1 MSTHTGDPAGQIA
14 SQESSLSPWA
24 APYVTDML
32 GKGQALANMD
42 YQGYTGPLT
51 AGESGLQTT
60 AYEGLGG
67 LNVPTDT
74 MGGFAPTSFTGMG
87 YTMPDAAGLAGGAN
101 LPPGAPTN
109 VVQQYMNPYLQNA
122 LQPQIAEA
130 RRQHEID
137 RVAQAGRLGQAG
149 AYGGSRQAIMEGEMG
164 RGLRDRLSGITGTG
178 YQQAFQ
184 QAQNQFNK
192 EQQRA
197 KESQEMANKY
207 GFDVIGAQQLGG
219 AQQRAIEQQ
228 GMTADMGQFQE
239 QRDYPYKQQQ
249 YLRSLMQGLPMEA
262 LSREYVEPSNLS
274 KILGYGTTM
283 AELGNVLWGSKGI
296 WPGALSG
303 GGGSSGTTTA
313 ATTSPHS
320 DIRLKENIKPLGKF
334 NGVNIYSWD
343 WNKKGMELGADKF
356 PTVGVIAQEVIKT
369 NPDAAWLENGYYVV
383 DYSKALGGE

>member
-51 AGESGLQTT
+51 AGESGLQTA

-87 YTMPDAAGLAGGAN
+87 YTMPDAAALAGGTN

-122 LQPQIAEA
+122 LQPQIADA

-164 RGLRDRLSGITGTG
+164 RGLRDRISGITGTG
-178 YQQAFQ
+178 YQNAYQ
-184 QAQNQFNK
+184 QAQQQFNQ
-192 EQQRA
+192 EQQQA
-197 KESQEMANKY
+197 LQAQQMTNQY
-207 GFDVIGAQQLGG
+207 GLQGLAAQQLGG

-343 WNKKGMELGADKF
+343 WNEKGIELGADKF
-356 PTVGVIAQEVIKT
+356 PTIGVIAQEVIKT

>member
-14 SQESSLSPWA
+14 SQESSLSAWA

-51 AGESGLQTT
+51 AGTSGLQAT

-67 LNVPTDT
+67 LSVPTDT
-74 MGGFAPTSFTGMG
+74 MGGFTPTSFTGMG
-87 YTMPDAAGLAGGAN
+87 YTMPDEAGLAGGAN

-164 RGLRDRLSGITGTG
+164 RGLRDRISGITGTG
-178 YQQAFQ
+178 YQNAYQ
-184 QAQNQFNK
+184 QAQQQFNQ
-192 EQQRA
+192 EQQQA
-197 KESQEMANKY
+197 LQAQQMTNQY
-207 GFDVIGAQQLGG
+207 GLQGLAAQQLGG

-228 GMTADMGQFQE
+228 GMTADMAQFQE

-274 KILGYGTTM
+274 KILGYGSTM
-283 AELGNVLWGSKGI
+283 AELGNVLWGPEGI
-296 WPGALSG
+296 WPRTPAATP
-303 GGGSSGTTTA
+303 TTTP
-313 ATTSPHS
+313 ATGYGS

-343 WNKKGMELGADKF
+343 WNEKGMELWGGQ

>member
-14 SQESSLSPWA
+14 SQESSLSAWA

-51 AGESGLQTT
+51 AGTSGLQSQ
-60 AYEGLGG
+60 AYAGLAG
-67 LNVPTDT
+67 LNVPADT

-87 YTMPDAAGLAGGAN
+87 YTMPDAAGLATGAN
-101 LPPGAPTN
+101 IPAGAPTN

-122 LQPQIAEA
+122 LQPQIEAA
-130 RRQHEID
+130 RREHEID

-164 RGLRDRLSGITGTG
+164 RGLRDRISGITGTG
-178 YQQAFQ
+178 YQNAYQ
-184 QAQNQFNK
+184 QAQQQFNQ
-192 EQQRA
+192 EQQQA
-197 KESQEMANKY
+197 LQAQQMTNQY
-207 GFDVIGAQQLGG
+207 GLEGLAAQQLGG

-228 GMTADMGQFQE
+228 GMTADMAQFQE
-239 QRDYPYKQQQ
+239 QRDYPFKQQQ

-283 AELGNVLWGSKGI
+283 AELGNVLWGSEGI
-296 WPGALSG
+296 WPRSTSAPTNP
-303 GGGSSGTTTA
+303 GTTTV

-343 WNKKGMELGADKF
+343 WNEKGIELGADKF
-356 PTVGVIAQEVIKT
+356 PTIGVIAQEVIKT

-383 DYSKALGGE
+383 DYSKALGGV

>member
-1 MSTHTGDPAGQIA
+1 MKSFQHGGDPAGQVA
-14 SQESSLSPWA
+14 SQESSLAEWA

-87 YTMPDAAGLAGGAN
+87 YTMPDAAAMAKLVTEGGD
-101 LPPGAPTN
+101 LPVGAPTN
-109 VVQQYMNPYLQNA
+109 VVQQYMNPYLENA

-137 RVAQAGRLGQAG
+137 RMAQAARFGQAD
-149 AYGGSRQAIMEGEMG
+149 AYGGSRQAIAEGAMG
-164 RGLRDRLSGITGTG
+164 RGLRDRIAALTGTG
-178 YQQAFQ
+178 YQNAYQ
-184 QAQNQFNK
+184 QAQDQFNK
-192 EQQRA
+192 EQAAALQ
-197 KESQEMANKY
+197 
-207 GFDVIGAQQLGG
+207 AQQMTNQYGLQGLAAQQVGG
-219 AQQRAIEQQ
+219 AQQRAIEQE
-228 GMTADMGQFQE
+228 GMAADMGQFQE
-239 QRDYPYKQQQ
+239 ERDYPYKQQQ

-262 LSREYVEPSNLS
+262 LTREYVEPSNLS
-274 KILGYGTTM
+274 KILGYADTAATI
-283 AELGNVLWGSKGI
+283 GNVLWGTEGI
-296 WPGALSG
+296 WPGFKSQ
-303 GGGSSGTTTA
+303 
-313 ATTSPHS
+313 PPPS

-343 WNKKGMELGADKF
+343 WNEKGMELGADKF

-369 NPDAAWLENGYYVV
+369 NPDAAWLEDGYYVV
-383 DYSKALGGE
+383 DYSKALGGV

>member
-14 SQESSLSPWA
+14 SQESSLSAWA

-51 AGESGLQTT
+51 AGTSGLQAT

-67 LNVPTDT
+67 LSVPTDT
-74 MGGFAPTSFTGMG
+74 MGGFTPTSFTGMG

-149 AYGGSRQAIMEGEMG
+149 AYGGSRQAVMEGEMG
-164 RGLRDRLSGITGTG
+164 RGLRDRISGITGTG
-178 YQQAFQ
+178 YQNAYQ
-184 QAQNQFNK
+184 QAQQQFNQ
-192 EQQRA
+192 EQQQA
-197 KESQEMANKY
+197 LQAQQMTNQY
-207 GFDVIGAQQLGG
+207 GLQGLAAQQLGG

-228 GMTADMGQFQE
+228 GMTADMAQFQE

-274 KILGYGTTM
+274 KILGYGSTM
-283 AELGNVLWGSKGI
+283 AELGNVLWGSQGI
-296 WPGALSG
+296 WPRTPAATPTTTSAATVATVGSG
-303 GGGSSGTTTA
+303 GYGT
-313 ATTSPHS
+313 
-320 DIRLKENIKPLGKF
+320 
-334 NGVNIYSWD
+334 
-343 WNKKGMELGADKF
+343 
-356 PTVGVIAQEVIKT
+356 
-369 NPDAAWLENGYYVV
+369 
-383 DYSKALGGE
+383 

>member
-1 MSTHTGDPAGQIA
+1 MKSFQTGGDPAGQVA
-14 SQESSLSPWA
+14 SQESSLASWA

-87 YTMPDAAGLAGGAN
+87 YTMPDAGQLAAGDTTVAAGVPA
-101 LPPGAPTN
+101 N

-130 RRQHEID
+130 RRQHDID

-164 RGLRDRLSGITGTG
+164 RGLRDRISGITGAG
-178 YQQAFQ
+178 YQNAFQ
-184 QAQNQFNK
+184 QAQNQFNQ
-192 EQQRA
+192 EQQQA
-197 KESQEMANKY
+197 LQAQQMTNQY
-207 GFDVIGAQQLGG
+207 GLQGLAAQQLGG

-239 QRDYPYKQQQ
+239 ERDYPYKQQQ

-274 KILGYGTTM
+274 KILGAADTLGS
-283 AELGNVLWGSKGI
+283 LGNVLWGSEGI
-296 WPGALSG
+296 WPGFKSRTT
-303 GGGSSGTTTA
+303 GGGS
-313 ATTSPHS
+313 
-320 DIRLKENIKPLGKF
+320 
-334 NGVNIYSWD
+334 
-343 WNKKGMELGADKF
+343 
-356 PTVGVIAQEVIKT
+356 
-369 NPDAAWLENGYYVV
+369 
-383 DYSKALGGE
+383 